1 MKILTILLS
10 VYLMI
15 LNSGQAQENVKVSNE
30 DTLSVVEH
38 LDELTLLWDDNSIEL
53 KTYQGLRKFCRSSAY
68 RNSIVEM
75 LKSMHHYDSLLYDM
89 AIEASKKKH
98 AHMKHLIHELE
109 SFEKHYGVKQFL
121 KHLKEECT
129 AQSELERHKKD
140 YKKDNGDESYDSKVY
155 VVELELKKY
164 VKHLTHRIDRLNKHV
179 HHLMKK

>member
-1 MKILTILLS
+1 MKNFTILLS
-10 VYLMI
+10 VCLI
-15 LNSGQAQENVKVSNE
+15 IVNNGQAQENLKESNE

-38 LDELTLLWDDNSIEL
+38 LDELTLLWDEKSIEL

-68 RNSIVEM
+68 RNSIIEM
-75 LKSMHHYDSLLYDM
+75 LESMHHYDSLLYDM

-98 AHMKHLIHELE
+98 THMKHLIHELE
-109 SFEKHYGVKQFL
+109 SFERHYGVKQFL

-129 AQSELERHKKD
+129 AQSDLERHKKD

-164 VKHLTHRIDRLNKHV
+164 VKHLTHRIDRLNRHV